1 MWIAQHL
8 ALLGAMFLFHS
19 YFAAENLSTLF
30 KFPVNQLKERN
41 DYIEFRL
48 ENTNASTFS
57 ICLNFKLAY
66 RLNKNHQILLKIPNF
81 ITIGI
86 YEDSVGG
93 WLKIGKDNII
103 FDFTAALYPRTWNS
117 LCIQQTLT
125 ERKIWHANQTI
136 YTEKIKKIPS
146 FNIKVYIF
154 PYTHKLMVE
163 GVLQIL

>member
-1 MWIAQHL
+1 MWIAQHF
-8 ALLGAMFLFHS
+8 ALLGAMFLFQ
-19 YFAAENLSTLF
+19 YFAAENLSSVF

-41 DYIEFRL
+41 DYIEFSL
-48 ENTNASTFS
+48 ENTNASAFS
-57 ICLNFKLAY
+57 
-66 RLNKNHQILLKIPNF
+66 NF

-103 FDFTAALYPRTWNS
+103 FDFPAALYPRTWNS
-117 LCIQQTLT
+117 LCIQQTLN

-136 YTEKIKKIPS
+136 YTEKITKIPA

-154 PYTHKLMVE
+154 PYNHKLRVE